1 MDFEIYAL
9 IENKLGCMLSNMDTT
24 LEDDGTVLLTL
35 DGQDF
40 DVGSDFNKIVA
51 FLETRNDLIFDI
63 ENYPDGDGCY
73 SWSASISILKN

>member
-1 MDFEIYAL
+1 MINMDFEIYAL

-51 FLETRNDLIFDI
+51 FLEKTNK
-63 ENYPDGDGCY
+63 
-73 SWSASISILKN
+73 KNRPSEIGGFFYNKL